1 MNYLE
6 WNDIIAKKFF
16 NDDMASREVLLYV
29 NEESINNLDA
39 EGNENVYDFIESIK
53 TGPSWV
59 TKREICDKA
68 LQSYENW
75 RFKDFEYPP
84 YIAYLAFFVLSATT
98 EGDFNQKAYY
108 PRFWELLSEID
119 RSGTPRQFYKT
130 EILWEDL
137 EKWSTEDKHE
147 EWGRFTA
154 RIRGGMKHIGRP
166 LSQTLFS
173 DSERKYLPLIFDK
186 AELDPTDNPSDDVMT
201 RILQKYGENRFAK
214 RTLRLLDSLQ
224 TENAEMKNAL
234 IEFVLDE
241 LTGWDG
247 SLPDFLLDNQ
257 HSSQSRL
264 QNSRVGLRICL
275 KLDKLSGVVTSTL
288 RLKVNRPF
296 PDDGLNFEYQSEIY
310 SCVETAPPNW
320 STKLKGV
327 QPSKPFDAATID
339 WSNGAKFED
348 KENKLIGRLKAS
360 PVRLFLL
367 GKREGLPDW
376 IESQQLERGCEFL
389 VACHN
394 SIANKIRE
402 WGNISCEELHE
413 KPSSG
418 LPHKWL
424 LFDGKGAHDSCEGI
438 DVLTLSKLLKLRLYG
453 GIKIGRSNSFLSYGP
468 PTIILERGY
477 GNEQVM
483 LDGCELI
490 RSDTDVP
497 HWHLPGDAPVGVPL
511 IIEVL
516 NENGTP
522 LKRRRIELKEPELPA
537 DFKDTPLR
545 DMSGKILIND
555 ISVPYASGAI
565 VAGIDPSNWGVF
577 PHTLPT
583 YLSKTIV
590 FLGNKPGE
598 IVEWPNE
605 ELPEYWHPV
614 WAVAKSGK
622 DKWNVHFCGQLG
634 ITEDNSK
641 QDFSTPNKKA
651 IKRWKEA
658 VWYRRKRTN
667 APKIKAIKDM
677 WTKCLEV
684 AEHV

>member
-6 WNDIIAKKFF
+6 WNNIISKKFF

-39 EGNENVYDFIESIK
+39 EGNGNVHDFIESIK
-53 TGPSWV
+53 TGPSWA

-68 LQSYENW
+68 LQSYRNW
-75 RFKDFEYPP
+75 RYQDFEYPP
-84 YIAYLAFFVLSATT
+84 YIAYLAFFVLAATT
-98 EGDFNQKAYY
+98 ERDFNQKAYY
-108 PRFWELLSEID
+108 PRFWELLGETD
-119 RSGTPRQFYKT
+119 KSGTPRHFGET

-186 AELDPTDNPSDDVMT
+186 AELDPTDNPSDDVIT
-201 RILQKYGENRFAK
+201 RILQKYGENRFTK
-214 RTLRLLDSLQ
+214 RTLRLLDSLE

-241 LTGWDG
+241 LTEWDG
-247 SLPDFLLDNQ
+247 SLPEFLLDNE

-275 KLDKLSGVVTSTL
+275 ELDKFSGMVTSTL

-296 PDDGLNFEYQSEIY
+296 PDDGLNFEYQGEVY

-320 STKLKGV
+320 STKLKRV
-327 QPSKPFDAATID
+327 QPSKLFDAATID

-348 KENKLIGRLKAS
+348 KENKFIARLKANT
-360 PVRLFLL
+360 VRLFLR
-367 GKREGLPDW
+367 GERERLPGW

-389 VACHN
+389 VACH
-394 SIANKIRE
+394 SSRANKIRE
-402 WGNISCEELHE
+402 WGNISCEELRE
-413 KPSSG
+413 KLSSG
-418 LPHKWL
+418 LPHEWL
-424 LFDGKGAHDSCEGI
+424 LFDGKGARDSCEDI
-438 DVLTLSKLLKLRLYG
+438 DVLTLSKLLKFRLDG
-453 GIKIGRSNSFLSYGP
+453 GIKIGRSNYFLSYGP

-477 GNEQVM
+477 GNEHVM
-483 LDGCELI
+483 LGTRELI
-490 RSDTDVP
+490 QKDTNIPHWDLPSDT
-497 HWHLPGDAPVGVPL
+497 LVGVPL
-511 IIEVL
+511 IIEVVDD
-516 NENGTP
+516 NGAT
-522 LKRRRIELKEPELPA
+522 LKHRRIELTEPKLP
-537 DFKDTPLR
+537 DNFEDTPLR
-545 DMSGKILIND
+545 DMSGKILKND
-555 ISVPYASGAI
+555 ISVPYASGSI

-590 FLGNKPGE
+590 FLGDKPGE

-605 ELPEYWHPV
+605 DLPKYWHPV

-622 DKWNVHFCGQLG
+622 DKWNVHFCGQHG

-641 QDFSTPNKKA
+641 QDFATPDTRT
-651 IKRWKEA
+651 IKRWREV
-658 VWYRRKRTN
+658 VWNRRKRTN
-667 APKIKAIKDM
+667 SPKIKAIKDM
-677 WTKCLEV
+677 WIKCQEV

>member
-1 MNYLE
+1 MNYFE
-6 WNDIIAKKFF
+6 WNDLIARRFF
-16 NDDMASREVLLYV
+16 NNEMAGREVLVYV
-29 NEESINNLDA
+29 NKEMIEQLGMAAGADV
-39 EGNENVYDFIESIK
+39 EDFIQCIK
-53 TGPSWV
+53 VGPDWI
-59 TKREICDKA
+59 ENGGLCQKA
-68 LQSYENW
+68 LKLFSNW
-75 RFKDFEYPP
+75 RDYELEYPP
-84 YIAYLAFFVLSATT
+84 YIAYLGFFVLAATI

-108 PRFWELLSEID
+108 PRFWDLLGEID
-119 RSGTPRQFYKT
+119 KSGTPQQFGKT
-130 EILWEDL
+130 EMLWEDL

-173 DSERKYLPLIFDK
+173 DSERKYLPLIFDE
-186 AELDPTDNPSDDVMT
+186 AELDPTDNPSDEVMT
-201 RILQKYGENRFAK
+201 RILLKRGENRFAK
-214 RTLRLLDSLQ
+214 RTLRLLDSIQ

-241 LTGWDG
+241 LTEWDG
-247 SLPDFLLDNQ
+247 SLPDLLLDNQ
-257 HSSQSRL
+257 YSSQPRL

-275 KLDKLSGVVTSTL
+275 ELDKFSGMVTSTL

-296 PDDGLNFEYQSEIY
+296 PDDGLNFEYQGEVY

-327 QPSKPFDAATID
+327 HPSQPFDATTID

-348 KENKLIGRLKAS
+348 KENKFIARLKANQ
-360 PVRLFLL
+360 VRLFLR
-367 GKREGLPDW
+367 GERERLPDW

-389 VACHN
+389 VACHS

-413 KPSSG
+413 ISSSD
-418 LPHKWL
+418 LPHEWL
-424 LFDGKGAHDSCEGI
+424 LFDGKGAHDSCESI
-438 DVLTLSKLLKLRLYG
+438 DVLTLSNLLKLRLYG

-477 GNEQVM
+477 GNEKVM

-497 HWHLPGDAPVGVPL
+497 HWDLPGDAPVGVPL
-511 IIEVL
+511 IIEVVD
-516 NENGTP
+516 ENGTT
-522 LKRRRIELKEPELPA
+522 LKRRRIELKKPELPA
-537 DFKDTPLR
+537 DFQDTPLR
-545 DMSGKILIND
+545 DMSGKILTND
-555 ISVPYASGAI
+555 FSVPYASGAI
-565 VAGIDPSNWGVF
+565 VAGIDPSDWGVF

-590 FLGNKPGE
+590 FLGDKPGE

-605 ELPEYWHPV
+605 ELPEDWHPV
-614 WAVAKSGK
+614 WAVAKYGK
-622 DKWNVHFCGQLG
+622 DSWNVHFCGQLG
-634 ITEDNSK
+634 IPEDNSK
-641 QDFSTPNKKA
+641 PDFATPDTRA

-667 APKIKAIKDM
+667 APKIKTIKDM
-677 WTKCLEV
+677 WIKCQEV
-684 AEHV
+684 AKRV